1 MKNNISMDTTPKS
14 LRLQLA
20 ICGRI
25 NAGKSTLLN
34 LISGQS
40 AAITSPERGTTT
52 DVVEKVMELRPLGPV
67 VLLDTAG
74 VDDDSPLGSQ
84 RTAGTRRAI
93 ERADAVILA
102 ITPGLWD
109 NCELSV
115 IALADERKI
124 PVIPVVN
131 FHHDMPDEKFLA
143 LIKEQ
148 CGTAPVTVCAANLDQ
163 RSSFLDKLTPV
174 LMEKLPESLTTP
186 PFLNDLIP
194 ENSLVVLMTPIDSQ
208 APKGRLIMPEVT
220 AIRDILDGHAVA
232 VVARED
238 AFPEIYHKLN
248 AKPALAVCDSQVV
261 DKMIATTPADIPQT
275 TFSILMSRAK
285 GDIVE
290 FASGCAAINFLK
302 PGNKVLIAEA
312 CTHHAGENDIG
323 KVQIPGL
330 LQKKFPG
337 IKIDFASGADYP
349 EDLQN
354 YQLLIHCGGCML
366 NRRAMLNRLRAA
378 RNAGVPVC
386 NYGMCIASCKGVI
399 EKVLSP
405 FPEALQM
412 YRNELDRMSKMM

>member
-1 MKNNISMDTTPKS
+1 
-14 LRLQLA
+14 
-20 ICGRI
+20 
-25 NAGKSTLLN
+25 
-34 LISGQS
+34 
-40 AAITSPERGTTT
+40 
-52 DVVEKVMELRPLGPV
+52 
-67 VLLDTAG
+67 
-74 VDDDSPLGSQ
+74 
-84 RTAGTRRAI
+84 
-93 ERADAVILA
+93 
-102 ITPGLWD
+102 
-109 NCELSV
+109 
-115 IALADERKI
+115 
-124 PVIPVVN
+124 
-131 FHHDMPDEKFLA
+131 
-143 LIKEQ
+143 
-148 CGTAPVTVCAANLDQ
+148 
-163 RSSFLDKLTPV
+163 
-174 LMEKLPESLTTP
+174 
-186 PFLNDLIP
+186 
-194 ENSLVVLMTPIDSQ
+194 
-208 APKGRLIMPEVT
+208 MPEVT

-302 PGNKVLIAEA
+302 PGSKVLIAEA

-412 YRNELDRMSKMM
+412 YHNELDRMSKMM